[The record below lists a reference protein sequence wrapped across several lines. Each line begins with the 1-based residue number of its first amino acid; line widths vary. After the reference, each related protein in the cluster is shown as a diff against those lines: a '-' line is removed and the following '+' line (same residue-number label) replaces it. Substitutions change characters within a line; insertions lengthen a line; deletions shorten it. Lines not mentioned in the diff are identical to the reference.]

1 LRQLVQLT
9 APIAAEAAVTFRL
22 NGRDVAVTSRGTLL
36 EALRDEL
43 GRRDVK
49 DGCAPQGQCGC
60 CTVLVDGQPRVACV
74 TPVARVAGR
83 DVTTLEGLDADVR
96 DALVGAFDATA
107 ASQCGFCTPGIVV
120 RLAALRRRPVIDDN
134 SVRTALAAHL
144 CRCTGFQPIV
154 EAALGALC
162 GAPLP
167 APRDPVASTARATL
181 ECGTRQI
188 AGPDVVRGLAP
199 FADDT
204 APSSAIV
211 ALGSAVTGYDVATS
225 WPVAR
230 RASKGRQGR
239 NSTVALRHPVELPE
253 GDFAL
258 TLRTTWVEPA
268 YLEPDASWCA
278 PDAAAASPAANAGD
292 FGAKSRSA
300 VAEDAAKL
308 ASAHGEAVRARWTR
322 EAVVLRGE
330 KRPPLAFGLR
340 ADGTG
345 VVRLGWT
352 PGSPSVEGL
361 CDAVRSLGAGL
372 VVEVVE
378 LVGPRVGTTHRG
390 AAVAEVLAALAVL
403 RADGDGRCSVR
414 TPNGASAT
422 VALRDGAL
430 SVVLDAGDPL
440 CLATTRSYAI
450 GAVHQGYSMVTTEGI
465 AVDDEGT
472 PVDLTIRSFGV
483 TTARLFPHVDVEVVD
498 TNSPPLAVGTAVFAA
513 ALASVWLA
521 EGAGPTWPT
530 RR

>member
-1 LRQLVQLT
+1 M
-9 APIAAEAAVTFRL
+9 
-22 NGRDVAVTSRGTLL
+22 LL
-36 EALRDEL
+36 EALRDDL

-83 DVTTLEGLDADVR
+83 EVTTLEGLDADVR
-96 DALVGAFDATA
+96 GALVAAFDATA

-120 RLAALRRRPVIDDN
+120 RLAALTRRDVVDEPA
-134 SVRTALAAHL
+134 VRTALAAHL

-167 APRDPVASTARATL
+167 APRDLDAATARATL
-181 ECGTRQI
+181 ESGIRQV

-204 APSSAIV
+204 APSSSLV
-211 ALGSAVTGYDVATS
+211 ALGSAGGGYDVAAS
-225 WPVAR
+225 WPAAW
-230 RASKGRQGR
+230 RASGARQGR
-239 NSTVALRHPVELPE
+239 NSTVSLRHPVELPPGE
-253 GDFAL
+253 FDL
-258 TLRTTWVEPA
+258 VLQTTWVEPA
-268 YLEPDASWCA
+268 YLEPDSSWCA
-278 PDAAAASPAANAGD
+278 PGEVPVSPAGNAGD
-292 FGAKSRSA
+292 FGAKGGSI
-300 VAEDAAKL
+300 VAADVAGLAA
-308 ASAHGEAVRARWTR
+308 SHGAPVRARWTR

-330 KRPPLAFGLR
+330 KRPPLALALR

-352 PGSPSVEGL
+352 RGSCSLDGL
-361 CDAVRSLGAGL
+361 CDAVRSLDARL
-372 VVEVVE
+372 DVEVVEVV
-378 LVGPRVGTTHRG
+378 GPPVGTTHRG
-390 AAVAEVLAALAVL
+390 AVVAEVLAALAVR
-403 RADGDGRCSVR
+403 RADADGTCAVR
-414 TPNGASAT
+414 TANGASAS
-422 VALRDGAL
+422 VAL
-430 SVVLDAGDPL
+430 SEEVVVVTLDAGDPM
-440 CLATTRSYAI
+440 CLATTRSFAI

-465 AVDDEGT
+465 AVDAAGT

-483 TTARLFPHVDVEVVD
+483 TTAKAFPHVDVEVVD
-498 TNSPPLAVGTAVFAA
+498 AAAPPVAVGTAVFAA
-513 ALASVWLA
+513 TLAAVWLA